1 MAKNKTQP
9 NKQSVAAFLNS
20 IENGQ
25 RRKDAKV
32 VLKLMK
38 EVTGEKPIMWGP
50 AIVGFG
56 SYHYK
61 YASGREGDFLI
72 VGLSPRKANLTVYI
86 MPGYQDYSD
95 LTDKL
100 GKHKLGKSCLYI
112 RKLEDIHI
120 PTLKRLI
127 KRGYTD
133 MKKKYK

>member
-1 MAKNKTQP
+1 MSKNKTQP

-38 EVTGEKPIMWGP
+38 EVTGEKPLMWGP

-133 MKKKYK
+133 TKKKYK